1 MPTVGSLL
9 ILFAAMAQTAPAAPP
24 AIDGFRLQDFRGATF
39 SLDGVRD
46 RKLVVLAFLGVEC
59 PLASQYAPRLAEL
72 ARAFEPKGVAF
83 FGIDANQQDSAGAM
97 GRFANAN
104 DLPFPFLKD
113 LGNDLANRLNVERT
127 PEVVVLDAKR
137 AIRYRGRIDDQFET
151 GVRRAS
157 PSRRDLAVALEE
169 LLAGRD
175 VSVAKTEPVGCR
187 IGRVRPPGK
196 GEVTY
201 AKQVAPILRDRCVA
215 CHRPGEIA
223 PFALTTYPQAAGWA
237 ETIAEV
243 VRDGRMPPWHANP
256 EYGKFRNDAHLTED
270 EKRMVAAWVADGA
283 PEGVAR
289 ERPDLPQ
296 LPEGGWRIP
305 KPDLVVEL
313 PSPVEVPARGVLP
326 YQYFT
331 IDPKLDHDVW
341 VRASQVRPGNPTVL
355 HHLVVFVL
363 PPGQRGLNPANADYL
378 AAYSPGM
385 PPREL
390 PAGTAKVLPAGA
402 KLLIQA
408 HYTPR
413 GTPQTDRSVIGL
425 SFADPATI
433 QKRMASV
440 AAINFQFRIPA
451 GFADF
456 QAIAEHRFN
465 QDYILHALLP
475 HMHLRGKSFRFE
487 ATYPDGRREVLLD
500 VPRYEFDWQNAYIL
514 DEPKRMPEGTI
525 VRCIGHFDNSA
536 DNPNN
541 PDPTRIVTFG
551 EQTNDEMLIGY
562 MDVALDY
569 QDLRVGPPK
578 VVARGDGQFD
588 VTFRHRPPEGVKT
601 VHLAA
606 SFNADYSPVQELD
619 GPDAQGFFTTT
630 VVVPAGQ
637 YKYKYVHDGQH
648 YRHDPANWR
657 QMGFFNDSELTVGK
671 TLKKAD

>member
-1 MPTVGSLL
+1 MPTLGSFL
-9 ILFAAMAQTAPAAPP
+9 ILFATMSQTAPAEPRSV
-24 AIDGFRLQDFRGATF
+24 DGFRLLDFRGAPC
-39 SLDGVRD
+39 SMDDVRD

-59 PLASQYAPRLAEL
+59 PLANQYAPRLAEL
-72 ARAFEPKGVAF
+72 AKTFEPKGVAF
-83 FGIDANQQDSAGAM
+83 FAIDANQQDSATAM

-113 LGNDLANRLNVERT
+113 VGNALADRLKVERT
-127 PEVVVLDAKR
+127 PEVLLLDAKR
-137 AIRYRGRIDDQFET
+137 AIRYRGRIDDQFEV
-151 GVRRAS
+151 GVHRVS

-169 LLAGRD
+169 LLAGRE

-187 IGRVRPPGK
+187 IGRARQPGK

-201 AKQVAPILRDRCVA
+201 SKQVAPILRDRCVA

-223 PFALTTYPQAAGWA
+223 PFALTTYQQAAGWA

-243 VRDGRMPPWHANP
+243 VRDGRMPPWHASP
-256 EYGKFRNDAHLTED
+256 DYGKFRNDAHLSED
-270 EKRMVAAWVADGA
+270 EKRLLTDWVADGA
-283 PEGVAR
+283 PEGDVGKAPELPAVA
-289 ERPDLPQ
+289 Q
-296 LPEGGWRIP
+296 GGWRIP

-313 PSPVEVPARGVLP
+313 PKTVTVPARGVLP
-326 YQYFT
+326 YQYFL

-363 PPGQRGLNPANADYL
+363 PPGQRGLNPVDADFM

-390 PAGTAKVLPAGA
+390 PAGTAKVIPAGA
-402 KLLIQA
+402 QLLIQA

-413 GTPQTDRSVIGL
+413 GTPQTDRSVIGFT
-425 SFADPATI
+425 FADPATI
-433 QKRMASV
+433 RKRITSI
-440 AAINFQFRIPA
+440 AAINFQLRIPA
-451 GFADF
+451 GVSDF
-456 QAIAEHRFN
+456 PAVAEHRFN
-465 QDYILHALLP
+465 QDYILYALLP

-487 ATYPDGRREVLLD
+487 ATYPDGRREILLD

-514 DEPKRMPEGTI
+514 DQPKRLPEGTI
-525 VRCIGHFDNSA
+525 MRCVGHFDNSA
-536 DNPNN
+536 ENPNN

-562 MDVALDY
+562 MDASLDY
-569 QDLRVGPPK
+569 QDLSVSPPK
-578 VVARGDGQFD
+578 VVARPDGQFD

-606 SFNADYSPVQELD
+606 GFNTDYSPTQALD

-630 VVVPAGQ
+630 VVVPGGR
-637 YKYKYVHDGQH
+637 YKYKYVHDGQK

-657 QMGFFNDSELTVGK
+657 QTGFFNDSDLWVGERP
-671 TLKKAD
+671 